1 MDLEFLIRFTQKF
14 TIHILFI
21 VGLILFI
28 VVKQPTTIKIV
39 LLLISMIGALSVLF
53 TKLNSPPYYG
63 YFSILFGILCLIEL
77 FWDGLDKNFT
87 GTDGTFKLI
96 ICSILSCLGI
106 SSIIASSYLGLPFIV
121 LGCILLGLAIFEM
134 FYKKPEKK
142 EKNYKGI
149 VSIVSAIICALTA
162 LSIFKFPNLIIYS
175 SVISLLFFLSFVF
188 SLFEVPGFNSSTYV
202 VFLFLIA
209 NMPIVYL
216 VVKQLLTS
224 SEQIDYIYIPLL
236 ILFYVFCIAVLL
248 MTGSLTLL
256 NDNTIIIITGVIGA
270 CLMYYMK
277 AFPASLLKVFFTLVA
292 MILLFIETMYYMF
305 YSSSWYW
312 YLIVYYLVMFIS
324 LYPFNFEVLQRFL
337 MPFIP
342 IVSAK
347 NGMFLGAEVAI
358 ILLYLYTRPLLKN
371 MYTIGGKMIVNLPVS
386 LQKQIHVKVDKKY
399 EYNYSL
405 SFWVYINQVNP
416 SSSPQATEFIPFLSY
431 GDKPLFTYNS
441 LRNIMR
447 VQMKTKDKL
456 VIVDDISNVKL
467 QKWNHIVVNQENNI
481 VDVFVNGELHKSTDH
496 VIPSNDSSKIYI
508 GEQHGISGEVCN
520 VMFFDHILSTEK
532 INKLYNDFSEKN
544 PPTV

>member
-1 MDLEFLIRFTQKF
+1 MDLELLIQFTQKF

-21 VGLILFI
+21 AGLILFI
-28 VVKQPTTIKIV
+28 VFKQPTTIKIV
-39 LLLISMIGALSVLF
+39 LLLISMMGALSFLF

-87 GTDGTFKLI
+87 GTDGTFKLVV
-96 ICSILSCLGI
+96 CTILSALGI
-106 SSIIASSYLGLPFIV
+106 SSIIAGSYLGLAFIV
-121 LGCILLGLAIFEM
+121 LGFILLGLAMFEM
-134 FYKKPEKK
+134 FYKKPDKK

-149 VSIVSAIICALTA
+149 VCIVSAIICVLTA

-236 ILFYVFCIAVLL
+236 ISFYVCCIAILL

-270 CLMYYMK
+270 CLMYFMK
-277 AFPASLLKVFFTLVA
+277 TFPASLLKVFFTLVA

-305 YSSSWYW
+305 YSDKWYW
-312 YLIVYYLVMFIS
+312 YLIVYYLVLFIS
-324 LYPFNFEVLQRFL
+324 LYPFDYEVLKRFL

-347 NGMFLGAEVAI
+347 NGMFLGAEVAVV
-358 ILLYLYTRPLLKN
+358 LLYLYTRPLLKN
-371 MYTIGGKMIVNLPVS
+371 VYTIGGKMIVNLPVS

-431 GDKPLFTYNS
+431 GNKPLFTYNS
-441 LRNIMR
+441 LQNIMR
-447 VQMKTKDKL
+447 VQMQTKDKL
-456 VIVDDISNVKL
+456 VIVDDISNLKL

-481 VDVFVNGELHKSTDH
+481 VDVFLNGELHKSTDH

-520 VMFFDHILSTEK
+520 VMFFEHMLSTEK
-532 INKLYNDFSEKN
+532 ISKLYNDFSEKN